1 MTMLPVW
8 EQNVRR
14 FVRQGGFG
22 LEKESM
28 RITQEGH
35 MAHTP
40 HPFPGDAHIV
50 RDFCENQ
57 TEINTPVLPTAA
69 QAWQALS
76 ELDRRIHRRL
86 ASLTPPELLWPF
98 SNPAI
103 LQNEA
108 DVPVAR
114 FAGDQ
119 AGKTTYREYLSERYG
134 RYKMAL
140 CGIHVNFSF
149 GKDLLAAA
157 HAANGAGLS
166 LREYT
171 DRLYLELAEK
181 AACYGWIVT
190 ALTAASPLNDQ
201 SYWEKGKNGT
211 AFCGMASVR
220 CSELGYWNFF
230 TPIFDY
236 TSLDAFVDSIQGY
249 VDSGL
254 IRFPTELYYP
264 IRLKPAGEN
273 RLEKLRQGVDH
284 IELRMV
290 DLNPLAPAG
299 LEPRDLEFIHLLL
312 VWLAALPPL
321 HLTGKDQVQ
330 AAQNF
335 KNAAHYDLKT
345 VNIVLPDGSSR
356 PAADAALRVLEDMKA
371 FYAPLLPDA
380 LPVLDFEQEKCLDPD
395 KRYAWQIRRRFA
407 DDFVGGGLALARQ
420 RQEAA
425 NPIDCIERQI
435 AYTAY

>member
-1 MTMLPVW
+1 MLPI
-8 EQNVRR
+8 NDPTVRR
-14 FVRQGGFG
+14 LLRQGQFG
-22 LEKESM
+22 LEKEAL
-28 RITQEGH
+28 RVTPEGR

-40 HPFPGDAHIV
+40 HPFPGDPNIV

-57 TEINTPVLPTAA
+57 TEINTPVMPSAELALHALA
-69 QAWQALS
+69 QADARIQNRLS
-76 ELDRRIHRRL
+76 G
-86 ASLTPPELLWPF
+86 LTPRELLWPF
-98 SNPAI
+98 SNPAA

-108 DVPVAR
+108 DIPVAH
-114 FAGDQ
+114 FTGELAE
-119 AGKTTYREYLSERYG
+119 KTAYREYLSERYG

-149 GKDLLAAA
+149 GWDLLEAA
-157 HAANGAGLS
+157 HAAAGGS
-166 LREYT
+166 VGLREYA

-201 SYWEKGKNGT
+201 SYWEKGKSGA

-236 TSLDAFVDSIQGY
+236 SGLDAYVNSIQSY

-254 IRFPTELYYP
+254 IRFATELYYP
-264 IRLKPAGEN
+264 IRLKSAGEY
-273 RLEKLRQGVDH
+273 RLDRLREGVNH

-290 DLNPLAPAG
+290 DLNPLAPD
-299 LEPRDLEFIHLLL
+299 LLDLRDLEFIHLLL
-312 VWLAALPPL
+312 LWLAALPHRPL
-321 HLTGKDQVQ
+321 SMKDPVQ

-345 VNIVLPDGSSR
+345 VNIVLPDGSSS
-356 PAADAALRVLEDMKA
+356 PAADAALQVLNEMKS
-371 FYAPLLPDA
+371 FFAPLLPDA
-380 LPVLDFEQEKCLDPD
+380 LPVLDFEREKCLDPE

-407 DDFVGGGLALARQ
+407 EDFVGAGLELARQ

-425 NPIDCIERQI
+425 HV
-435 AYTAY
+435 

>member
-1 MTMLPVW
+1 MLPI
-8 EQNVRR
+8 QDPTVRR
-14 FVRQGGFG
+14 LLRQGQFG
-22 LEKESM
+22 LEKEAL
-28 RITQEGH
+28 RVTPEGR

-40 HPFPGDAHIV
+40 HPFPGDRHIV

-57 TEINTPVLPTAA
+57 TEINTPVTSSAA
-69 QAWQALS
+69 QALQALAG
-76 ELDRRIHRRL
+76 EDRRIQRRL

-98 SNPAI
+98 SNPAT

-108 DVPVAR
+108 DIPVAH
-114 FAGDQ
+114 FTGAL
-119 AGKTTYREYLSERYG
+119 AAKTDYREYLSDRYG

-149 GKDLLAAA
+149 GSELLAAA
-157 HAANGAGLS
+157 HAADGGSQS
-166 LREYT
+166 LRDYA
-171 DRLYLELAEK
+171 DGLYLELAEK

-201 SYWEKGKNGT
+201 SYWEKGKSGA

-230 TPIFDY
+230 TPVFDY
-236 TSLDAFVDSIQGY
+236 SGLDAYVDSIQRY
-249 VDSGL
+249 VDRGF
-254 IRFPTELYYP
+254 IRYATELYYP

-273 RLEKLRQGVDH
+273 QLERLRQGVDH

-290 DLNPLAPAG
+290 DLNPLAPAA
-299 LEPRDLEFIHLLL
+299 LDLRDLEFIHLLL
-312 VWLAALPPL
+312 LWLAALPRRPL
-321 HLTGKDQVQ
+321 SMKDQVQ

-345 VNIVLPDGSSR
+345 VNIVLPDGPSA
-356 PAADAALRVLEDMKA
+356 PAADAALQVLDSMKA
-371 FYAPLLPDA
+371 FFAPLLPDA
-380 LPVLDFEQEKCLDPD
+380 LPVLDFEREKCLDPD

-407 DDFVGGGLALARQ
+407 EDFVGGGLALARQ
-420 RQEAA
+420 KQQQACR
-425 NPIDCIERQI
+425 
-435 AYTAY
+435 